1 MKSHSVRWRLRSSWM
16 IAPAAALMLVTAACS
31 SEGSSTS
38 GGPEQATVVGLIEI
52 KGDSPNALNDYNNGA
67 QMAVDAINRAGG
79 VLGKPMDYRRI
90 PASVTDPQAART
102 AFLKAVDENPSA
114 IIGFPGGGSLEALT
128 RDVDSAAIPMIHISS
143 DGKLARGAEAG
154 SEWLFSVNPDDT
166 ARATNAVSLASKL
179 GGKRIGIVATDE
191 TFGRVSAENSIAAI
205 EAAGLELG
213 TVRYVPPT
221 VTDLTG
227 TILDLRDS
235 DVILSWTFPNVLA
248 LQLNQMAQNAIDT
261 PVITGNSGPLVTAGN
276 LADENARRPLHA
288 VTPCAPAIGDSAA
301 GRTFAADY
309 QARFGATPTASA
321 TQVYDSVRLL
331 AAAMESAGTVS
342 DHDAIADSLRAIEWD
357 QGACAAM
364 YRSDGAQFLG
374 HQTVAE
380 AFAGPG
386 TIVDRYDVAPSDER

>member
-1 MKSHSVRWRLRSSWM
+1 MTSHMARHRRRISKAVAFS
-16 IAPAAALMLVTAACS
+16 AATLLAAAACS
-31 SEGSSTS
+31 SAESSAPDAPDRAS
-38 GGPEQATVVGLIEI
+38 VVGLLEI

-67 QMAVDAINRAGG
+67 QMAVDDINAAGG
-79 VLGKPMDYRRI
+79 VLGRPMDYQRI

-128 RDVDSAAIPMIHISS
+128 RDVDAAAIPMIHISS
-143 DGKLARGAEAG
+143 DGKLARGAESG

-166 ARATNAVSLASKL
+166 ARAADAVALAGRL

-205 EAAGLELG
+205 EKAGLELG
-213 TVRYVPPT
+213 TVRYVPST

-248 LQLNQMAQNAIDT
+248 LQLNQMKQNAIGT
-261 PVITGNSGPLVTAGN
+261 PVITGNSGPLVTSSN
-276 LADENARRPLHA
+276 LVDEDARRPLHA
-288 VTPCAPAIGDSAA
+288 VTPCAPAIGDSAV
-301 GRTFAADY
+301 GRTFATDY
-309 QARFGATPTASA
+309 QAKYGVTPTASA

-342 DHDAIADSLRAIEWD
+342 DHDAIAETLRTIEWD

-364 YRSDGAQFLG
+364 YKSDGAQFLG
-374 HQTVAE
+374 HQMVAE
-380 AFAGPG
+380 AFANGG
-386 TIVDRYDVAPSDER
+386 AIIDRYDVAPSDER